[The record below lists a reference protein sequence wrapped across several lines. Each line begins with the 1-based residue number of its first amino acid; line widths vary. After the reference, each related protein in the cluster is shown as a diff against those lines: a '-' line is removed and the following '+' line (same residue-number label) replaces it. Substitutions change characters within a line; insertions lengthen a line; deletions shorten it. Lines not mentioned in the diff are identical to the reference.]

1 MPTEQMRRA
10 ASPPWCGSALN
21 ISLLYGEYVNAQML
35 PFFLAHSGLS
45 PQVPGDVHDA
55 GAGDAEVP
63 AAAAAAPG
71 AASEGLRR
79 FHSGSEVPELYGVFV
94 CCYA

>member
-1 MPTEQMRRA
+1 MPKGF
-10 ASPPWCGSALN
+10 PD
-21 ISLLYGEYVNAQML
+21 
-35 PFFLAHSGLS
+35 FLAHSGLP

-63 AAAAAAPG
+63 AAAAAALG
-71 AASEGLRR
+71 SASECSRR
-79 FHSGSEVPELYGVFV
+79 FHTGSEVPELYGVFV